1 MRLNVDTLSDE
12 NNAAAHRAR
21 ILGEHISSYMQT
33 LLDEDEDAYK
43 RQFATYKK
51 EGIMPDMIEG
61 MYTKVWTEL
70 NILSFLWVIAKD
82 DRKCK
87 DYLVNSY
94 YIFLHTYPTQI

>member
-1 MRLNVDTLSDE
+1 
-12 NNAAAHRAR
+12 
-21 ILGEHISSYMQT
+21 MQT

-61 MYTKVWTEL
+61 MYTKVWTKF
-70 NILSFLWVIAKD
+70 NIQIFLWVIAND

-94 YIFLHTYPTQI
+94 YIFFYTYPTQI